1 MIVVSDTTPIISMLK
16 INKLHLLN
24 KLFGEI
30 LIPNAV
36 YNELT
41 TSKKFEE
48 EANQIKECN
57 FIKIVAVENNK
68 DIERFRSTT
77 GLDLGESEAIIYSNK
92 NGVDFL
98 LMDEAKGRIVAKQ
111 MGLNIMGTIGI
122 LMQAYDDE
130 FITKDEILACIDT
143 LKKNG
148 RYISERLF
156 DSLKNKIEE

>member
-41 TSKKFEE
+41 TSKKFKE

-57 FIKIVAVENNK
+57 FIKRVEVDNNK
-68 DIERFRSTT
+68 DIERFRITT

-122 LMQAYDDE
+122 LMQAYDDNL
-130 FITKDEILACIDT
+130 ITKDEILACIDM

>member
-16 INKLHLLN
+16 INKLYLFD

-48 EANQIKECN
+48 EATQIKKCD
-57 FIKIVAVENNK
+57 FIKIVEVENNK
-68 DIERFRSTT
+68 DIERFRRMT
-77 GLDLGESEAIIYSNK
+77 GLDLGESEAIIYSDK
-92 NGVDFL
+92 HGAELL
-98 LMDEAKGRIVAKQ
+98 LMDEAKGRMIAKQ
-111 MGLNIMGTIGI
+111 MGLHIMGTIGI
-122 LMQAYDDE
+122 LMQAYDDKI
-130 FITKDEILACIDT
+130 ITKDDILVCIDT

-156 DSLKNKIEE
+156 DGLKNKIEE